1 MKKLPPLVHVFAF
14 AAGVLCLFAAYFIAF
29 RGRPGERTRGS
40 QIADAEHYLA
50 TAEAAAA
57 AGKPISSEAVAS
69 VAKANAPRTPRAFSA
84 EVARTPQTSQ
94 IQESTSKL
102 REWLNRYE
110 GAATAEREPLV
121 AEGMDIARKR
131 RSILLGMFS
140 SNPEGVLAHSLSFDE
155 YARTPESLLPLVEK
169 PFSTTADYTCVP
181 VCPGGEALAPRAWQ
195 VVPNEMTLREGDRL
209 KVYTLGARREIGSK
223 RDLPVQGVALE
234 GMAVMRDGVF
244 QRVLPGEAPAVER
257 MFESAQ
263 QNSSVSFA
271 TGEAIAGEPVRAVA
285 GGKLFSFA
293 NEEELVK
300 FDKALASLDAKPG
313 PQAASRLIFALPYQA
328 DGGAGGFNFEA
339 AQFAAAAAAENWTC
353 SPKRVFIIR
362 VDFSD
367 KAGEPISKEAAESAL
382 AGSAATAVAEMSYG
396 KTSISGTVSANIYR
410 MPNPSTAYAGT
421 LVAGSASFTSLN
433 TDLLRDAKAVFRTLK
448 SGLDAG
454 VNIGGD
460 DQSYGEFDV
469 VGVYFADIGAYN
481 AGVKYAGL
489 ASLGKGDLWMQG
501 SNEPKVYVHEFG
513 HIYGLGHSNF
523 WLTTDQ
529 TSAVG
534 AGAEKEYGDVY
545 DVMGS
550 GELPQ
555 GHFHPQAK
563 HRLFW
568 LGDNQCELLAT
579 ADGARTLRL
588 YRIDSAI
595 DGSESPTRLRGIR
608 IPKATGEYY
617 WIGYRGAYSDNP
629 HLSRGAY
636 LLWQRSGQDNSCLID
651 SLPATLGDKTD
662 AALHVGRTYSDA
674 SSTPNA
680 EVHITPI
687 GFGGTNGDR
696 YIDLRINQGTFTGN
710 NAPTVPSITFSGTLR
725 ARTEILFE
733 APATDADGDE
743 LAYFWSFSDG
753 TVSGGTG
760 VSASSFAHSF
770 IVGGSQ
776 TVTVTVSDMKG
787 GVRTESTALDIY
799 DPVVNFTAG
808 GSGSGTEGD
817 LLGIA
822 TNGVLLVAVG
832 TAGSG
837 ADKAVIRTSS
847 DGVIWTSRSVTE
859 STLNL
864 KLRAV
869 HWSGQRFVAVGTDY
883 SSDGKWVG
891 VIYTSENGA
900 SWTRRYTA
908 TQAGTGLHCVS
919 SGNGSY
925 VVGGEGGALLQS
937 SDGLTWQPL
946 DNRLPATH
954 KAAGIAYGAG
964 TFVLTAHRYDNTSGS
979 GEARVLTSSNGIDWT
994 DYTSG
999 SGIDPSWQDLR
1010 EIAFLNDRF
1019 VASGWKA
1026 KLRVSTDGGKTF
1038 FTTRTATE
1046 EMRAFGYYGGL
1057 YFASGFET
1065 IGSGSLES
1073 KKWVHMYS
1081 MDGERWDRSD
1091 SAHSGVS
1098 DAVVFGGRIMTVSEG
1113 GSVRRSEP
1121 VLDVAL
1127 NNAPV
1132 IGGLSIP
1139 SGLRARSASQ
1149 FTVNANDQDGD
1160 GLAYLWSFSDGTIG
1174 GGTSEGASS
1183 FSHSFIVGGS
1193 HAVTVTV
1200 SDMKGGVATYS
1211 EAFLVYD
1218 PSANFAEHEAGS
1230 GTDGDLF
1237 GIATNGTLMVAVGTA
1252 GSGADKSVIRT
1263 SSDGVVWTGRSVL
1276 ESTLNLKL
1284 RAVHWSGE
1292 RFVAVGTDYSSDGKW
1307 VGVIYTSE
1315 NGASWT
1321 RRYTGAQTGT
1331 GLHCVSS
1338 GNGSSYV
1345 AGGEGGALLH
1355 SPNGVNWELLNV
1367 LPATHKAAGVAFG
1380 AGTFVLT
1387 AHRYDNISGSG
1398 VAKVLVST
1406 DGKEWTDYTAG
1417 SGIDASWQDLREIA
1431 FLNDRFVASGWKSKL
1446 RVSTDGGKTFST
1458 TRTGIEEIRALSFH
1472 RGLYFASG
1480 FETIGSGSS
1489 AVKNH
1494 LHLYSVDGVNWIS
1507 ANAVYPGVSGAVVFG
1522 SRIFTS
1528 AEGGIITFSEPLI
1541 DRVSNTPP
1549 SVVQV
1554 SIPQT
1559 LGARSMSLFTASAQ
1573 DADGD
1578 GLTYSWDAG
1587 DGFGIGV
1594 GETFHYSWLAG
1605 GSYDLTV
1612 TVSDGSGAS
1621 VSQKT
1626 TVFVDDPLKRFEQ
1639 RSVSLKSLKS
1649 IAASSA
1655 VLVAVGDQG
1664 EIRTSADGETWQ
1676 NRSITS
1682 SQPNVYFQGVTWDG
1696 SRFVAVGQDHDS
1708 AAGSNY
1714 VPMGVVYV
1722 STDGISWTR
1731 VHNSVSGGTIFQT
1744 VAASSGTILVG
1755 DNLGKIF
1762 RSTDGTSWSQF
1773 QIPYL
1778 EGGTYV
1784 VGGLTYG
1791 AGTFALAAH
1800 KRWISQDYNSGQSKI
1815 LTSAS
1820 GGQSLW
1826 TDRSGG
1832 MNLENGSWQD
1842 LRQISYANDRFVA
1855 SGFGA
1860 KLRVSTDGGLSFRAV
1875 LSEDTEAAAVGYG
1888 NGVYFGISKDYE
1900 NAAPVHFVSVDGER
1914 WVQTDAQSMLEGSV
1928 SAAFFKDR
1936 FFVIGQGSIS
1946 VSGTIESALQSPSIV
1961 VQPVGGQF
1969 EAGQPLG
1976 LYVEAGGS
1984 PPFQYKWKK
1993 DGVEIPAAFSKSYL
2007 VTAASAANAGSYS
2020 VVVYGNGSS
2029 VESRIVSVQV
2039 TQKPVAVGDTITIT
2053 AGSNNL
2059 NVLGNDS
2066 DGDGSGLVISSVTTF
2081 APSSG
2086 GTVSLSGG
2094 SLLFTPTAQFSGGSF
2109 QYTIRNG
2116 AGVDATAGVQLTA
2129 AAGTISASVNSFTA
2143 SGGTSRVV
2151 VTAFG
2156 DNAIANVPEWITYTV
2171 ESDGAVA
2178 GVKTYIFAVAANTSL
2193 RSRTAQIQFGSL
2205 AYMVSQEMD
2214 SANGLQYAVISGG
2227 TLSTERPT
2235 SGVVFYYS
2243 GRLPVGLFLNR
2254 STGVITGRPQIA
2266 GDYTIQLKGYDS
2278 QRLMVY
2284 AKEIQFH
2291 IEAFSP
2297 TLTGQYVGLVDR
2309 NDGENLRLDL
2319 GARLDCAVS
2328 SSGRVSGRV
2337 STPYGRATF
2346 VGMLQT
2352 TISAPKIASGTFNL
2366 NFRGGPNT
2374 LLSLEL
2380 NGNGQEQI
2388 LAGSIT
2394 AVGGGTSAA
2403 ISGWRNPWENTQATS
2418 FAGRYH
2424 FYLQNAQDTNIP
2436 LGYGYGAA
2444 LVSRFRGGVML
2455 WGRLPDSSG
2464 ISSSSFLSKNGGV
2477 LAYSPLYSGGGS
2489 CRGVLAIEKSDVP
2502 PSGNSIGN
2510 SSGKPL
2516 VWSKNEA
2523 GLRDLKVAPPQF
2535 TGVELEVQ
2543 GGIFSSSNSMVS
2555 RARLAVSNAGT
2566 LSFIPSSTDSV
2577 TSTFGQTVSF
2587 YPVGG
2592 VQVRAIVSP
2601 NTAQLSLTPISPFDG
2616 LFSGTFSVPPVH
2628 PDTIPYRARFSGQ
2641 IVSIGSQS
2649 TGYGFFI
2656 APAKSS
2662 SALWA
2667 GSLMSGTV
2675 TLSPP

>member
-1 MKKLPPLVHVFAF
+1 
-14 AAGVLCLFAAYFIAF
+14 
-29 RGRPGERTRGS
+29 
-40 QIADAEHYLA
+40 
-50 TAEAAAA
+50 
-57 AGKPISSEAVAS
+57 
-69 VAKANAPRTPRAFSA
+69 
-84 EVARTPQTSQ
+84 
-94 IQESTSKL
+94 
-102 REWLNRYE
+102 
-110 GAATAEREPLV
+110 
-121 AEGMDIARKR
+121 
-131 RSILLGMFS
+131 
-140 SNPEGVLAHSLSFDE
+140 
-155 YARTPESLLPLVEK
+155 
-169 PFSTTADYTCVP
+169 
-181 VCPGGEALAPRAWQ
+181 
-195 VVPNEMTLREGDRL
+195 
-209 KVYTLGARREIGSK
+209 
-223 RDLPVQGVALE
+223 
-234 GMAVMRDGVF
+234 
-244 QRVLPGEAPAVER
+244 
-257 MFESAQ
+257 
-263 QNSSVSFA
+263 
-271 TGEAIAGEPVRAVA
+271 
-285 GGKLFSFA
+285 
-293 NEEELVK
+293 
-300 FDKALASLDAKPG
+300 
-313 PQAASRLIFALPYQA
+313 
-328 DGGAGGFNFEA
+328 
-339 AQFAAAAAAENWTC
+339 
-353 SPKRVFIIR
+353 
-362 VDFSD
+362 
-367 KAGEPISKEAAESAL
+367 
-382 AGSAATAVAEMSYG
+382 
-396 KTSISGTVSANIYR
+396 
-410 MPNPSTAYAGT
+410 
-421 LVAGSASFTSLN
+421 
-433 TDLLRDAKAVFRTLK
+433 
-448 SGLDAG
+448 
-454 VNIGGD
+454 
-460 DQSYGEFDV
+460 
-469 VGVYFADIGAYN
+469 
-481 AGVKYAGL
+481 
-489 ASLGKGDLWMQG
+489 
-501 SNEPKVYVHEFG
+501 
-513 HIYGLGHSNF
+513 
-523 WLTTDQ
+523 
-529 TSAVG
+529 
-534 AGAEKEYGDVY
+534 
-545 DVMGS
+545 
-550 GELPQ
+550 
-555 GHFHPQAK
+555 
-563 HRLFW
+563 
-568 LGDNQCELLAT
+568 
-579 ADGARTLRL
+579 
-588 YRIDSAI
+588 
-595 DGSESPTRLRGIR
+595 
-608 IPKATGEYY
+608 
-617 WIGYRGAYSDNP
+617 
-629 HLSRGAY
+629 
-636 LLWQRSGQDNSCLID
+636 
-651 SLPATLGDKTD
+651 
-662 AALHVGRTYSDA
+662 
-674 SSTPNA
+674 
-680 EVHITPI
+680 
-687 GFGGTNGDR
+687 
-696 YIDLRINQGTFTGN
+696 
-710 NAPTVPSITFSGTLR
+710 
-725 ARTEILFE
+725 
-733 APATDADGDE
+733 
-743 LAYFWSFSDG
+743 
-753 TVSGGTG
+753 
-760 VSASSFAHSF
+760 
-770 IVGGSQ
+770 
-776 TVTVTVSDMKG
+776 
-787 GVRTESTALDIY
+787 
-799 DPVVNFTAG
+799 
-808 GSGSGTEGD
+808 
-817 LLGIA
+817 
-822 TNGVLLVAVG
+822 
-832 TAGSG
+832 
-837 ADKAVIRTSS
+837 
-847 DGVIWTSRSVTE
+847 
-859 STLNL
+859 
-864 KLRAV
+864 
-869 HWSGQRFVAVGTDY
+869 
-883 SSDGKWVG
+883 
-891 VIYTSENGA
+891 
-900 SWTRRYTA
+900 
-908 TQAGTGLHCVS
+908 
-919 SGNGSY
+919 
-925 VVGGEGGALLQS
+925 
-937 SDGLTWQPL
+937 
-946 DNRLPATH
+946 
-954 KAAGIAYGAG
+954 
-964 TFVLTAHRYDNTSGS
+964 
-979 GEARVLTSSNGIDWT
+979 
-994 DYTSG
+994 
-999 SGIDPSWQDLR
+999 
-1010 EIAFLNDRF
+1010 
-1019 VASGWKA
+1019 
-1026 KLRVSTDGGKTF
+1026 
-1038 FTTRTATE
+1038 
-1046 EMRAFGYYGGL
+1046 
-1057 YFASGFET
+1057 
-1065 IGSGSLES
+1065 
-1073 KKWVHMYS
+1073 
-1081 MDGERWDRSD
+1081 
-1091 SAHSGVS
+1091 
-1098 DAVVFGGRIMTVSEG
+1098 
-1113 GSVRRSEP
+1113 
-1121 VLDVAL
+1121 
-1127 NNAPV
+1127 
-1132 IGGLSIP
+1132 
-1139 SGLRARSASQ
+1139 
-1149 FTVNANDQDGD
+1149 
-1160 GLAYLWSFSDGTIG
+1160 
-1174 GGTSEGASS
+1174 
-1183 FSHSFIVGGS
+1183 
-1193 HAVTVTV
+1193 
-1200 SDMKGGVATYS
+1200 MKGGVATYS
-1211 EAFLVYD
+1211 VAFLVYD

-1549 SVVQV
+1549 SVVQL

-1559 LGARSMSLFTASAQ
+1559 LGARSVSLFTVSAQ

-1594 GETFHYSWLAG
+1594 GETFNYSWLAG

-1612 TVSDGSGAS
+1612 TVSDGSGGS

-1639 RSVSLKSLKS
+1639 RSVSSKSLKS

-1655 VLVAVGDQG
+1655 MLVAVGDQG
-1664 EIRTSADGETWQ
+1664 EIRTSADGEAWQ

-1708 AAGSNY
+1708 TAAGTNY
-1714 VPMGVVYV
+1714 VAMGVVYV
-1722 STDGISWTR
+1722 SNDGVSWTR

-1762 RSTDGTSWSQF
+1762 RSTNGTSWSQF

-1800 KRWISQDYNSGQSKI
+1800 KRWISADYNSGQSKI

-1826 TDRSGG
+1826 MDRSGG

-1860 KLRVSTDGGLSFRAV
+1860 KLRISTDSGLSFRAV

-1914 WVQTDAQSMLEGSV
+1914 WVQTGAQAQLEGSV

-1936 FFVIGQGSIS
+1936 FFVIGQGSLS

-1984 PPFQYKWKK
+1984 PPFQYQWKK
-1993 DGVEIPAAFSKSYL
+1993 DGVEIPEAVSKSYL
-2007 VTAASAANAGSYS
+2007 VTAASVADVGSYQ

-2029 VESRIVSVQV
+2029 VESRIVAVQV
-2039 TQKPVAVGDTITIT
+2039 LPKPVAFPDTFEIT
-2053 AGSNNL
+2053 AGGNSL
-2059 NVLGNDS
+2059 HVLGNDS
-2066 DGDGSGLVISSVTTF
+2066 DGDGSGLVISSVTAF
-2081 APSSG
+2081 APLSG

-2116 AGVDATAGVQLTA
+2116 AGVDATTSVQLTA

-2171 ESDGAVA
+2171 ESDGAVV
-2178 GVKTYIFAVAANTSL
+2178 GVKTYMFVVAANTSL
-2193 RSRTAQIQFGSL
+2193 RSRTAQIRFGSL
-2205 AYMVSQEMD
+2205 AYIVSQEMD
-2214 SANGLQYAVISGG
+2214 SANVLQYAVISGG

-2235 SGVVFYYS
+2235 SGAAFYYS

-2254 STGVITGRPQIA
+2254 STGVITGKPQIA

-2284 AKEIQFH
+2284 SKEIQFH
-2291 IEAFSP
+2291 VEAFSP

-2309 NDGENLRLDL
+2309 NEGENLRLDL
-2319 GARLDCAVS
+2319 GSRLDCAVS

-2366 NFRGGPNT
+2366 NFGGGPNT

-2444 LVSRFRGGVML
+2444 AVSRFRGGVML

-2464 ISSSSFLSKNGGV
+2464 ISSSSFLSKNGDV

-2489 CRGVLAIEKSDVP
+2489 CLGVLAIAKGVAP

-2516 VWSKNEA
+2516 VWSKNQA
-2523 GLRDLKVAPPQF
+2523 GLRDLKVVPPQLD
-2535 TGVELEVQ
+2535 GVELGVQ
-2543 GGIFSSSNSMVS
+2543 GGIFNPADSMIS
-2555 RARLAVSNAGT
+2555 RARLAVSNAGS
-2566 LSFIPSSTDSV
+2566 LSFMPASTDSV
-2577 TSTFGQTVSF
+2577 ISTFGQTVSL

-2592 VQVRAIVSP
+2592 VQVRAIVPS

-2616 LFSGTFSVPPVH
+2616 LFSGTFSVPPVP
-2628 PDTIPYRARFSGQ
+2628 PDTIPYPARFSGQ
-2641 IVSIGSQS
+2641 IVNIGTQSI
-2649 TGYGFFI
+2649 GYGFFI

>member
-1 MKKLPPLVHVFAF
+1 
-14 AAGVLCLFAAYFIAF
+14 
-29 RGRPGERTRGS
+29 
-40 QIADAEHYLA
+40 
-50 TAEAAAA
+50 
-57 AGKPISSEAVAS
+57 
-69 VAKANAPRTPRAFSA
+69 
-84 EVARTPQTSQ
+84 
-94 IQESTSKL
+94 
-102 REWLNRYE
+102 LNRYE
-110 GAATAEREPLV
+110 GAASAEREPLL

-131 RSILLGMFS
+131 RSILLGMFAS
-140 SNPEGVLAHSLSFDE
+140 DPQGVLAHSLSFDE

-181 VCPGGEALAPRAWQ
+181 VCPGGEALPPRAWQ

-244 QRVLPGEAPAVER
+244 QRVLPGEVPAVER

-271 TGEAIAGEPVRAVA
+271 TGKAIAGEPLRAVA

-300 FDKALASLDAKPG
+300 FDTAVASLDAKPG

-339 AQFAAAAAAENWTC
+339 AEFAAAAAAESWTC

-367 KAGEPISKEAAESAL
+367 KAGEPISKAAAESAL
-382 AGSAATAVAEMSYG
+382 AGSAATAVSEMSYG
-396 KTSISGTVSANIYR
+396 KTSISGTVSANVYR

-433 TDLLRDAKAVFRTLK
+433 TDLLRDAKERFRTLK

-489 ASLGKGDLWMQG
+489 ASMGKGDLWMQG

-568 LGDNQCELLAT
+568 LGDNQCELSAT

-674 SSTPNA
+674 ASTPNA

-725 ARTEILFE
+725 ARTEIFFE

-787 GVRTESTALDIY
+787 GVRTESTAVDIY

-808 GSGSGTEGD
+808 GSGSGTDGD

-869 HWSGQRFVAVGTDY
+869 HWNGQRFVAVGTDY

-937 SDGLTWQPL
+937 SNGLSWQSL
-946 DNRLPATH
+946 NLLPATH

-1149 FTVNANDQDGD
+1149 FTVTANDQEGD

-1218 PSANFAEHEAGS
+1218 PSANFAEHESGS

-1237 GIATNGTLMVAVGTA
+1237 GIATNGTLMVAVGSA

-1315 NGASWT
+1315 NGAYWT

-1338 GNGSSYV
+1338 GNGAYV
-1345 AGGEGGALLH
+1345 AGGEGGVLLR
-1355 SPNGVNWELLNV
+1355 SSNGVNWELLNV

-1387 AHRYDNISGSG
+1387 GHQYDNTGGSG
-1398 VAKVLVST
+1398 AAKVLVST

-1458 TRTGIEEIRALSFH
+1458 TRSGIEEIRAFSYYG
-1472 RGLYFASG
+1472 GLYFASG
-1480 FETIGSGSS
+1480 FETIGSGSL

-1494 LHLYSVDGVNWIS
+1494 LHLYSVDGLNWIS
-1507 ANAVYPGVSGAVVFG
+1507 ANAVYPGVSGAVLFG

-1528 AEGGIITFSEPLI
+1528 AEGGIITFSEPLT
-1541 DRVSNTPP
+1541 DRVSNIPP
-1549 SVVQV
+1549 SAVQV
-1554 SIPQT
+1554 SGPQT
-1559 LGARSMSLFTASAQ
+1559 LGARSVSQFTASAQ

-1594 GETFHYSWLAG
+1594 GETFNYSWLAG

-1664 EIRTSADGETWQ
+1664 EIRTSADGEAWQ

-1708 AAGSNY
+1708 TAAGSNY

-1722 STDGISWTR
+1722 STDGTSWTR

-1762 RSTDGTSWSQF
+1762 RSTNGTSWSQF

-1800 KRWISQDYNSGQSKI
+1800 KRGISGDYNSGQGKI

-1860 KLRVSTDGGLSFRAV
+1860 KLRISTDGGLSFRAV

-1914 WVQTDAQSMLEGSV
+1914 WVQTDAQSILLNSK
-1928 SAAFFKDR
+1928 AAVFFKDR
-1936 FFVIGQGSIS
+1936 FFIVGQGSLIAA
-1946 VSGTIESALQSPSIV
+1946 SGTVQTALTIPSVV
-1961 VQPVGGQF
+1961 VQPVGGRF
-1969 EAGQPLG
+1969 AAGKQITLS
-1976 LYVEAGGS
+1976 VEAGGS
-1984 PPFQYKWKK
+1984 PPLSYQWMK
-1993 DGVEIPAAFSKSYL
+1993 DGTEIPGASSKFYAVS
-2007 VTAASAANAGSYS
+2007 SAGVVHAGTYKVRVS
-2020 VVVYGNGSS
+2020 GAGGQ
-2029 VESRIVSVQV
+2029 VESRG
-2039 TQKPVAVGDTITIT
+2039 VAVDVMP
-2053 AGSNNL
+2053 SPL
-2059 NVLGNDS
+2059 VLS
-2066 DGDGSGLVISSVTTF
+2066 YAVMV
-2081 APSSG
+2081 
-2086 GTVSLSGG
+2086 GG
-2094 SLLFTPTAQFSGGSF
+2094 SVKVDPTAF
-2109 QYTIRNG
+2109 
-2116 AGVDATAGVQLTA
+2116 AT
-2129 AAGTISASVNSFTA
+2129 
-2143 SGGTSRVV
+2143 
-2151 VTAFG
+2151 
-2156 DNAIANVPEWITYTV
+2156 
-2171 ESDGAVA
+2171 
-2178 GVKTYIFAVAANTSL
+2178 
-2193 RSRTAQIQFGSL
+2193 
-2205 AYMVSQEMD
+2205 
-2214 SANGLQYAVISGG
+2214 
-2227 TLSTERPT
+2227 
-2235 SGVVFYYS
+2235 YYS
-2243 GRLPVGLFLNR
+2243 SSRLPSGLFLNR
-2254 STGVITGRPQIA
+2254 STGVISGTVLSA
-2266 GDYTIQLKGYDS
+2266 GDFKVQIRGFGSDR
-2278 QRLMVY
+2278 RLVY
-2284 AKEIQFH
+2284 SKEIQFH
-2291 IEAFSP
+2291 VEAFSP
-2297 TLTGQYVGLVDR
+2297 TLVGQYAGLVNR
-2309 NDGENLRLDL
+2309 NAALNDDL

-2328 SSGRVSGRV
+2328 STGRVSGRV
-2337 STPYGRATF
+2337 STPYGTATF

-2352 TISAPKIASGTFNL
+2352 TISAPKIASGTFNM

-2436 LGYGYGAA
+2436 LGYGYGAV

-2464 ISSSSFLSKNGGV
+2464 ISSSSFLSKNGDV

-2489 CRGVLAIEKSDVP
+2489 CLGVLAIAKGVAP

-2516 VWSKNEA
+2516 VWSKNQA

-2535 TGVELEVQ
+2535 TGVELGVQ
-2543 GGIFSSSNSMVS
+2543 GGIFNPADSMIS

-2577 TSTFGQTVSF
+2577 TSTFGQTVSL

-2592 VQVRAIVSP
+2592 VQVRAIVPS

-2641 IVSIGSQS
+2641 IVNIGPQSI
-2649 TGYGFFI
+2649 GYGFFI